1 MIVVD
6 TSAWIEF
13 LRGTQSEIDH
23 RLKEL
28 IDSRADLALTEVIVM
43 ELLGGA
49 AGSRAVLRSH
59 LLAYPVLPLLGL
71 QDYEEAASIYRL
83 CRRAG
88 ETLKRGY
95 TDCLIAIPA
104 IREGAQVLHRDAD
117 FETIS
122 RHSDLKL
129 I

>member
-1 MIVVD
+1 M
-6 TSAWIEF
+6 
-13 LRGTQSEIDH
+13 DH
-23 RLKEL
+23 RLEEL

-49 AGSRAVLRSH
+49 NGLRATLRSH

-71 QDYEEAASIYRL
+71 QDYEEAAMIYRR

-95 TDCLIAIPA
+95 SDCLIAIPT

-117 FETIS
+117 FEAIS
-122 RHSDLKL
+122 RHTDLQL
-129 I
+129 EN